1 MVPQPQPRSSVAH
14 VLVAE
19 DDILVR
25 VVLAEEL
32 RAVGFAV
39 IEATS
44 ADDALAYIH
53 AGGKVDL
60 VFSDIQMPGVLDG
73 RQLAALIARDYPAIP
88 VILTSGD
95 IQLGASVATGL
106 FVAKPYSIAR
116 IVTLFFQCW
125 ACHHRKGI
133 REYTSYP
140 DC

>member
-1 MVPQPQPRSSVAH
+1 MVPQPQQQPGVAH

-39 IEATS
+39 IEASS
-44 ADDALAYIH
+44 ADDALAYIR

-73 RQLAALIARDYPAIP
+73 RQLAALIATDHPAIP

-95 IQLGASVATGL
+95 AQLGASVTTEL
-106 FVAKPYSIAR
+106 FVDKPYSIAR
-116 IVTLFFQCW
+116 IVTLFFSVLGLLPPEG
-125 ACHHRKGI
+125 R
-133 REYTSYP
+133 S
-140 DC
+140 

>member
-1 MVPQPQPRSSVAH
+1 MVPQPQQQPGVAH

-39 IEATS
+39 IEASS
-44 ADDALAYIH
+44 ADDALAYIR

-73 RQLAALIARDYPAIP
+73 RQLAALIATDHPAIP

-95 IQLGASVATGL
+95 AQLGASVTTEL

-116 IVTLFFQCW
+116 IVTLFFSVLGLLPPEG
-125 ACHHRKGI
+125 R
-133 REYTSYP
+133 S
-140 DC
+140 

>member
-1 MVPQPQPRSSVAH
+1 MVPQPQQQPGVAH

-39 IEATS
+39 IEASS
-44 ADDALAYIH
+44 ADDALAYIR

-73 RQLAALIARDYPAIP
+73 RQLAAMIATDYPAIP

-95 IQLGASVATGL
+95 AQLGASVTTEL
-106 FVAKPYSIAR
+106 FVDKPYSIAR
-116 IVTLFFQCW
+116 IVTLFFSVLGLLPPEG
-125 ACHHRKGI
+125 R
-133 REYTSYP
+133 S
-140 DC
+140 

>member
-1 MVPQPQPRSSVAH
+1 MVPQPQQQPGVAH
-14 VLVAE
+14 VLVVE

-39 IEATS
+39 IEASS
-44 ADDALAYIH
+44 ADDALAYIR

-73 RQLAALIARDYPAIP
+73 RQLAAMIATDYPAIP

-95 IQLGASVATGL
+95 AQLGASVTTEL
-106 FVAKPYSIAR
+106 FVDKPYSIAR
-116 IVTLFFQCW
+116 IVTLFFSVLGLLPPEG
-125 ACHHRKGI
+125 R
-133 REYTSYP
+133 S
-140 DC
+140 